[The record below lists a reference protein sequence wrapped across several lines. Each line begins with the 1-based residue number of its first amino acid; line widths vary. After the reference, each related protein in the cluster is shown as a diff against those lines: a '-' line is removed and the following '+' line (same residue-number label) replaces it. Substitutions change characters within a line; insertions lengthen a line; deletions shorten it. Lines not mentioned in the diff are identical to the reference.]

1 MDADFWH
8 KKWASGQ
15 IGFHLSAVNP
25 LLERHF
31 SALALPAGGRIFL
44 PLCGKTRD
52 IAWLLSRGYQVAGA
66 ELSATAVTELFS
78 ELGIAPQISPVGT
91 CQRYS
96 GEGIDIF
103 VGDIFSLNSE
113 MLGQIDAIYDRAA
126 LVALPEAL
134 RQRYAA
140 HLITLTAAAPILV
153 VRYEYDQS
161 LAEGP
166 PFSVSEAELQKLY
179 GSTYQLSTLESLDV
193 EGGLK
198 GKCPARESVCLARQK
213 TQ

>member
-31 SALALPAGGRIFL
+31 SALALPAGERIFL

-52 IAWLLSRGYQVAGA
+52 IAWLLSQGYRVAGA
-66 ELSATAVTELFS
+66 ELSATAVEELFA
-78 ELGIAPQISPVGT
+78 ELGIAPQISPVGA

-126 LVALPEAL
+126 LVALPEAM

-140 HLITLTAAAPILV
+140 HLITLTATAPMLV
-153 VRYEYDQS
+153 LRYEYDQS

-166 PFSVSEAELQKLY
+166 PFSVNEAELQKLY
-179 GSTYQLSTLESLDV
+179 GSAYQLSTLETLDV

-198 GKCPARESVCLARQK
+198 GKYPARESVCLAK
-213 TQ
+213 

>member
-31 SALALPAGGRIFL
+31 SALALPAGERIFL

-52 IAWLLSRGYQVAGA
+52 IAWLLSRGYLVAGA
-66 ELSATAVTELFS
+66 ELSATAVTELFA
-78 ELGIAPQISPVGT
+78 ELGIAPQISPAGA
-91 CQRYS
+91 CQHYS

-103 VGDIFSLNSE
+103 VGDIFNLNSE
-113 MLGQIDAIYDRAA
+113 MLGHVDAIYDRAA

-134 RQRYAA
+134 RRRYAA
-140 HLITLTAAAPILV
+140 HLVTLTAAATMLLLCF
-153 VRYEYDQS
+153 EYDQN

-166 PFSVSEAELQKLY
+166 PFSVNEAAIQTLY
-179 GSTYQLSTLESLDV
+179 GRAYQLSILESIDV

-198 GKCPARESVCLARQK
+198 GKYPARESVFLAK
-213 TQ
+213 

>member
-31 SALALPAGGRIFL
+31 SALALPAGERIFL

-52 IAWLLSRGYQVAGA
+52 IAWLLSQGYRLAGA
-66 ELSATAVTELFS
+66 ELSATAVEELFA
-78 ELGIAPQISPVGT
+78 ELGIAPQISPVGA

-103 VGDIFSLNSE
+103 VGDIFNLNSE
-113 MLGQIDAIYDRAA
+113 TLGQVDAIYDRAA
-126 LVALPEAL
+126 LVALPEAM

-140 HLITLTAAAPILV
+140 HLITLTAAAPMLV

-161 LAEGP
+161 LAAGP
-166 PFSVSEAELQKLY
+166 PFSVSEEEIQKLY
-179 GSTYQLSTLESLDV
+179 SSTYQLSTLETLDV

-198 GKCPARESVCLARQK
+198 GKCPARESVCLAKQ
-213 TQ
+213 QS